1 MTKPTLQAIDP
12 ATNPVT
18 NTDAAHAPDPFNLD
32 NLRLSQAFTETAG
45 VKKLL
50 RTVPVHKPNPQDFVR
65 VHSSPEYRDNFPVI
79 ELKDE
84 REEYVITAGLVPE
97 LVGEFVSKTLFT
109 AINRQG
115 VLFLWPVR
123 LPDPEG
129 KQMEWWRSMR
139 EAAELA
145 MNEWVRTKANMSLGA
160 YEMFVAESA
169 MSEPVWPEATYQD
182 LIRLAFRDRL
192 ISSLDHPVIRRL
204 RGLA

>member
-1 MTKPTLQAIDP
+1 MNKPTLQSIEP
-12 ATNPVT
+12 AANADV
-18 NTDAAHAPDPFNLD
+18 ASVPDPFDLS
-32 NLRLSQAFTETAG
+32 NLRLSQSFVETAG

-50 RTVPVHKPNPQDFVR
+50 KTVPVHKPNPQDFVR
-65 VHSSPEYRDNFPVI
+65 VHPNPEYRENFPVI

-84 REEYVITAGLVPE
+84 REEYVITTALVPE
-97 LVGEFVSKTLFT
+97 LVGEFVNKTLFT

-129 KQMEWWRSMR
+129 KQMEWWRSAR

-145 MNEWVRTKANMSLGA
+145 MKQWIRTKANTSLGA

-169 MSEPVWPEATYQD
+169 MSEPVWPEATYQE

-192 ISSLDHPVIRRL
+192 ISSLDHPVIKRL

>member
-12 ATNPVT
+12 ATDPAT
-18 NTDAAHAPDPFNLD
+18 NTDAAQATDPYNLD
-32 NLRLSQAFTETAG
+32 NLRLSQSFTETAG

-50 RTVPVHKPNPQDFVR
+50 KTVPVHKPNPQDFVR
-65 VHSSPEYRDNFPVI
+65 VHPSPEYRDNFPVI

-84 REEYVITAGLVPE
+84 REEYVITVSLVPE

-115 VLFLWPVR
+115 VVFLWPVR

-129 KQMEWWRSMR
+129 KQMEWWRSLR

-145 MNEWVRTKANMSLGA
+145 WLRTKANMSLGA
-160 YEMFVAESA
+160 YEMFVAEST
-169 MSEPVWPEATYQD
+169 MSEPVWPEITYQE

-192 ISSLDHPVIRRL
+192 ISSLDHPVIKRL

>member
-12 ATNPVT
+12 IANMEGAQT
-18 NTDAAHAPDPFNLD
+18 PDPFDLS
-32 NLRLSQAFTETAG
+32 NLRLSQSFTETAG
-45 VKKLL
+45 VRKLL
-50 RTVPVHKPNPQDFVR
+50 KTVPVHKPNPQDFVR
-65 VHSSPEYRDNFPVI
+65 VHPSSDYRDSFPVI

-84 REEYVITAGLVPE
+84 REEYIITVGLVPE
-97 LVGEFVSKTLFT
+97 LIGEFVSKTLFT

-115 VLFLWPVR
+115 VVFLWPVR

-145 MNEWVRTKANMSLGA
+145 MTQWLRTKANRSLGA
-160 YEMFVAESA
+160 YEIYVAEST
-169 MSEPVWPEATYQD
+169 MSEPAWPEATYQE

-192 ISSLDHPVIRRL
+192 ISSLDHPVIKRL